1 MDTLRLALAQSNLL
15 VGDIAGNAARVLA
28 AAQTAH
34 AAGADLLVTPEL
46 ALAGYPPEDLLFHRG
61 FRQQIETALAG
72 LAAASA
78 DATRGTAILVGHP
91 EYAGE
96 RLFNAATLYDAGRE
110 QLRHRKACLPNYRV
124 FDEKRWFAAGT
135 QPSVMDFR
143 GFRIGMLVCE
153 DLWEPE
159 PAQLARSQG
168 AEILLVLNASPY
180 ELHKQAAREDIARRR
195 AADVGLPIVYVNQ
208 VGGQDELV
216 FDGQSFVTDAAGQVV
231 LRAPAFEEAL
241 EIVEFRRPSPGA
253 APVPAPGVITSAL
266 DDEASVY
273 RALVLGVRDYVGKNG
288 FPGVVLGLS
297 GGIDSALTLAI
308 AVDALGADRVQA
320 VMMPSRY
327 TASMSVEDAAEQ
339 ARTLRVKHSVIGIEG
354 MFGAA
359 LESLQGEFAGRAVDT
374 AEENLQSRCRM
385 LILMALSNKTG
396 KMVLTTGNKSE
407 MAVGY
412 ATLYGDMAGGFAP
425 IKDCSKLLVYRLAG
439 WRNAQGGEPPQG
451 RVIPQRVIDRPPS
464 AELRPDQKD
473 SDSLPPYEVLD
484 PILEAF
490 IEDDLSVQEIVARG
504 FERATVA
511 RVLDLVQRNEYKRR
525 QAPPGVRVSRRAFGR
540 DWRYPITSGY
550 RR

>member
-1 MDTLRLALAQSNLL
+1 MDTLRLAFAQSNLL
-15 VGDIAGNAARVLA
+15 VGDISGNADRVLA
-28 AAQTAH
+28 AAQAAR
-34 AAGADLLVTPEL
+34 AAGADLLITPEL

-143 GFRIGMLVCE
+143 GFRIGVLVCE

-180 ELHKQAAREDIARRR
+180 DLHKQAAREDIARRR

-216 FDGQSFVTDAAGQVV
+216 FDGQSFVTDAVGEVV

-253 APVPAPGVITSAL
+253 APVPEPGVITPAL

-273 RALVLGVRDYVGKNG
+273 RALVLGVRDYVVKNG

-308 AVDALGADRVQA
+308 AVDALGAKRVRA
-320 VMMPSRY
+320 VMMPSEY
-327 TASMSVEDAAEQ
+327 TAQISLDDSREMAAIHGVAYDEIAITPVFDAFKRAL
-339 ARTLRVKHSVIGIEG
+339 AGAFIGRPE
-354 MFGAA
+354 
-359 LESLQGEFAGRAVDT
+359 DT
-374 AEENLQSRCRM
+374 AEENIQARVRGTM
-385 LILMALSNKTG
+385 LMGLSNKFG
-396 KMVLTTGNKSE
+396 AMVVTTGNKSE

-412 ATLYGDMAGGFAP
+412 STLYGDMAGGYA
-425 IKDCSKLLVYRLAG
+425 ILKDVSKTLVYQLCR
-439 WRNAQGGEPPQG
+439 WRNAQS
-451 RVIPQRVIDRPPS
+451 RVIPDRVITRPPS

-473 SDSLPPYEVLD
+473 QDSLPAYAVLD
-484 PILEAF
+484 QIVEMYMEQDMAPA
-490 IEDDLSVQEIVARG
+490 EIVAAG
-504 FERATVA
+504 FAEADVS
-511 RVLDLVQRNEYKRR
+511 RVTRLLKINEYKRR
-525 QAPPGVRVSRRAFGR
+525 QSPVGAKITRRGFGK
-540 DWRYPITSGY
+540 DWRYPITSKY
-550 RR
+550 WPK